1 MPMNPQDRIAAN
13 MATVEAHFHSEADDE
28 VDKALDLYT
37 DDIVWEAPARRLIFR
52 GKQAVADNY
61 RKMFASIQ
69 NIRITPL
76 QRFATEDRVVDDCIV
91 TFKLTGDGATNIPV
105 PVGSD
110 VELRLV
116 HIFEMRE
123 GKISREIAYEM
134 YRAV

>member
-1 MPMNPQDRIAAN
+1 MNPQDRIAAN

-69 NIRITPL
+69 NIRHEAQGGD
-76 QRFATEDRVVDDCIV
+76 QRAEKADLDAFV
-91 TFKLTGDGATNIPV
+91 
-105 PVGSD
+105 
-110 VELRLV
+110 
-116 HIFEMRE
+116 
-123 GKISREIAYEM
+123 
-134 YRAV
+134 